1 MTRIHRSLSMLAV
14 AACALAHVAQA
25 QQGRPFEDSWFWGLK
40 TGGLAYG
47 DSAGNYRQAP
57 LIGAEWLITR
67 SKAGLYVSFAQ
78 AFANPASQI
87 PATASVL
94 DTTKR
99 VVNVQNVRQAELV
112 LMGFPGDHI
121 RFHPYFGGGFV
132 LDMVGSATPQGP
144 YTTKNDQTF
153 ALNTVD
159 SLKYAIAPVFV
170 VGGQLRLRPFSIF
183 GQGNVSMAPQ
193 NFLVGATR
201 SIMFAY
207 EIGIR
212 WNFGSSITRD

>member
-1 MTRIHRSLSMLAV
+1 MARIHRSLSILAV
-14 AACALAHVAQA
+14 VACAAAHTAQA

-40 TGGLAYG
+40 TGGLAFG

-57 LIGAEWLITR
+57 VLGLEWLLTR
-67 SKAGLYVSFAQ
+67 TKAGLYVSFSQ
-78 AFANPASQI
+78 AFTNQAAEI
-87 PATASVL
+87 PATASIL

-99 VVNVQNVRQAELV
+99 VVNVQNVRRLELA
-112 LMGFPGDHI
+112 LMGFPGDHL

-132 LDMVGSATPQGP
+132 LDLIGSATPQGP

-153 ALNTVD
+153 ALQTVD
-159 SLKYAIAPVFV
+159 SLKVAFAPMFI
-170 VGGQLRLRPFSIF
+170 VGAQWALKRFSVF

-207 EIGIR
+207 EMGIR
-212 WNFGSSITRD
+212 WNVGSSIAHD

>member
-1 MTRIHRSLSMLAV
+1 MLAV
-14 AACALAHVAQA
+14 AACALSHAAQA
-25 QQGRPFEDSWFWGLK
+25 QQGRPFEDAWFWGLK
-40 TGGLAYG
+40 TGGLAFG
-47 DSAGNYRQAP
+47 DSAGAYRQAP

-67 SKAGLYVSFAQ
+67 TKGALYISFSQ
-78 AFANPASQI
+78 AFTNQPSEI

-99 VVNVQNVRQAELV
+99 VVDVQDVRRVELA
-112 LMGFPGDHI
+112 LMGFPGDHV

-132 LDMVGSATPQGP
+132 VDLTGSAAPRGP

-153 ALNTVD
+153 ALQTVD
-159 SLKYAIAPVFV
+159 SLKVAIAPMFI
-170 VGGQLRLRPFSIF
+170 VGGQYRLKAFSVF

-207 EIGIR
+207 EMGIR
-212 WNFGSSITRD
+212 YNFGSSIARE